1 MAKATQTMKAA
12 TAAKKLQIFLPAT
25 PQEFQESSI
34 TREQYDDL
42 VANPPAW
49 LTELRETGPHPRPVI
64 ASRLNVSISGLA
76 RGGVDEALTTE
87 QIQALLDEVPEWLR
101 VEQNSYAEVRREQA
115 RLKSERAAK
124 DAEQS

>member
-25 PQEFQESSI
+25 PEEFQESAI
-34 TREQYDDL
+34 TREQYDEL
-42 VANPPAW
+42 AANPPAW
-49 LTELRETGPHPRPVI
+49 LVQLREEGPHPRSVI

-76 RGGVDEALTTE
+76 RGGVTEALTTPE
-87 QIQALLDEVPEWLR
+87 IQALLDEVPEWLR
-101 VEQNSYAEVRREQA
+101 VEQNRYAEVRREQA

-124 DAEQS
+124 AAD

>member
-25 PQEFQESSI
+25 PEEFQESAI

-42 VANPPAW
+42 VANPPEW
-49 LTELRETGPHPRPVI
+49 LTKLRETGPNPRPVI

-76 RGGVDEALTTE
+76 RGGIDEALTTE

-124 DAEQS
+124 DAESA

>member
-25 PQEFQESSI
+25 PEEFQESAI
-34 TREQYDDL
+34 TREQYDEL
-42 VANPPAW
+42 AANPPAW
-49 LTELRETGPHPRPVI
+49 LVELRENGPHPRPVI

-76 RGGVDEALTTE
+76 RGGITEALTTDE
-87 QIQALLDEVPEWLR
+87 IQALLDEVPEWLR
-101 VEQNSYAEVRREQA
+101 VEQTRYAEVRREQA

-124 DAEQS
+124 AAE